1 MKRCPVGENR
11 VDDTEG
17 SENEVDDLVQISENV
32 DGGNAKAG
40 IRVRRQ
46 QTRANSMG
54 ATLAGLVVGT
64 PKGK

>member
-11 VDDTEG
+11 VDDMEG
-17 SENEVDDLVQISENV
+17 SENEAVDLPQTSENV
-32 DGGNAKAG
+32 DGGNAKVG
-40 IRVRRQ
+40 IPVRQ

-54 ATLAGLVVGT
+54 ARLVGLVAGT